1 MTAPT
6 AASFPGPAAL
16 GRGVVVGPGAPTPR
30 GFEQAPRLT
39 IDDEALTTP
48 DHAAAFLHHRWLRR
62 ERVVLELAADNDA
75 LRAPETSALAPY
87 QLPADHVFAR
97 ERLHTLMWAN
107 TYDLRGG
114 APRWWHGVLGQR
126 RGGRPAA
133 DDVGDL
139 VLPDG
144 RSVWVDGGPRGPL
157 ATPLTGRDDLPLV
170 HRESVAL
177 GRLTVQGDAPPREA
191 LAPDQLAAVTHRAG
205 PARIIA
211 PAGSGKTR
219 VLTARLRHLLRD
231 RHVEPELVTAVAY
244 NTRAAAELR
253 ERTADLAGANGRGP
267 SVRTLHSLALFI
279 GNLDARREV
288 IQERDVRALLERH
301 VRTARIPNQDPMAP
315 YLEALA
321 EVRLALR
328 DPVEVEAVRGD
339 VDGFAEVFVR
349 YRQDL
354 ASRGL
359 VDFDEQIYRAI
370 ELLLTHPELR
380 QQAQRLGTHLLVDE
394 FQDLTPAFLQLVRL
408 VAGPTM
414 QVFAVGDDDQTIYS
428 YAGATPAYLV
438 DFDRWFPG
446 AAHHALEVNYRCP
459 PATVDGAVA
468 LLSHNRTR
476 VAKTIRSGQAEA
488 AAATGADEAAAATG
502 TGEEAAAA
510 TGADDEAAVTVPGV
524 GDGLAVHRVARD
536 VAAER
541 AVALLTDRLAA
552 GDVPRDLAVLAR
564 VNSALLPVQ
573 VALTEAGVPHTAPLD
588 ATVLGRTGVR
598 TALAYLRLGLDLEH
612 LRRDDVLDTVNRP
625 ARKVKSAVQ
634 PLLPRGRS
642 VAIAQLEQVC
652 DALDPNHADRFADY
666 LGDLRTL
673 GAAIAGGADT
683 AACLRLVRDRIGLGE
698 AMDALDSSRTRPEG
712 SSHGDDLDALE
723 QLAALHP
730 DPATF
735 RDWLTDRLRVPGQP
749 DGVTLSTIHRVKGME
764 WDRVIVYA
772 ANAGLFPHRLADDVE
787 EERRIFHVA
796 VTRCRRHVDVVADRE
811 RISPF
816 VGELARAR
824 SREARTA
831 TASRE
836 ATTATAAGDRLGA
849 GTGDRA
855 PAPVAATRRDDGA
868 LVAVVGLE
876 VELPG
881 GLAGPVVAVADG
893 TALVAARP
901 RGADLPPTDL
911 RVAFGSPVTVGGQ
924 RTTLARAPRPTV
936 VGTRRTGLDDH
947 LGGGGGPAGSGRGA
961 GADPDGPIDESLYE
975 HLRAWRARIAAET
988 GVPAYL
994 VFHDRHLRAIA
1005 GRKPRTLRDLAG
1017 CPGVGPTKLERYG
1030 DDVLD
1035 LVDTHG

>member
-6 AASFPGPAAL
+6 APTAPTAANFPGPAAL
-16 GRGVVVGPGAPTPR
+16 GRGVVVGPGAPSPR
-30 GFEQAPRLT
+30 GFEQAPRLLV
-39 IDDEALTTP
+39 DDEVVATP

-62 ERVVLELAADNDA
+62 ERVVIELATDNDA
-75 LRAPETSALAPY
+75 VRAPETSSLPPY
-87 QLPADHVFAR
+87 ELPADHVFAR
-97 ERLHTLMWAN
+97 ERLHTLLWAN

-114 APRWWHGVLGQR
+114 EPRWWHGVLGQR
-126 RGGRPAA
+126 RGGAAPANG
-133 DDVGDL
+133 VGDL

-144 RSVWVDGGPRGPL
+144 RVAWVDGGPRGPL
-157 ATPLTGRDDLPLV
+157 ATPLTGRDDLPIV

-177 GRLTVQGDAPPREA
+177 GRLTVQGDAAPQEA

-231 RHVEPELVTAVAY
+231 RLVEPELITAVAY

-253 ERTADLAGANGRGP
+253 ERTADLARPDGRGP
-267 SVRTLHSLALFI
+267 SVRTLHSLALWI

-288 IQERDVRALLERH
+288 IQERDVRTLLERH

-339 VDGFAEVFVR
+339 VDGFAELFER
-349 YRQDL
+349 YRQEL

-370 ELLLTHPELR
+370 ELLLTRPALR

-459 PATVDGAVA
+459 PAAVRGAVT

-476 VAKTIRSGQAEA
+476 VSKTIRSGQAEA
-488 AAATGADEAAAATG
+488 VPAEDRTATARAAATSAAAPDPAT
-502 TGEEAAAA
+502 
-510 TGADDEAAVTVPGV
+510 
-524 GDGLAVHRVARD
+524 DGLAIHQVARD

-541 AVALLTDRLAA
+541 AVGLLTDRLTAE
-552 GDVPRDLAVLAR
+552 DHPRELAVLAR
-564 VNSALLPVQ
+564 VNSALLPIQ

-588 ATVLGRTGVR
+588 VTVLGRTGVR
-598 TALAYLRLGLDLEH
+598 TALGYLRLGLDLER
-612 LRRDDVLDTVNRP
+612 LRRDDVLDTINRP

-634 PLLPRGRS
+634 PLLPRGRT
-642 VAIAQLEQVC
+642 VAIAQLEQLC
-652 DALDPNHADRFADY
+652 DVLDANHADRFAEY

-683 AACLRLVRDRIGLGE
+683 AACLQLVRDRIGLGE

-730 DPATF
+730 EPATF

-764 WDRVIVYA
+764 WDRVVVYA

-796 VTRCRRHVDVVADRE
+796 VTRCRRHVDIIADRE

-816 VGELARAR
+816 VGELTRA
-824 SREARTA
+824 APRTPP
-831 TASRE
+831 TSSP
-836 ATTATAAGDRLGA
+836 GLDR
-849 GTGDRA
+849 TVDRA
-855 PAPVAATRRDDGA
+855 PSPVVPTRRDDGSV
-868 LVAVVGLE
+868 VAVVGLE
-876 VELPG
+876 VGLPG
-881 GLAGPVVAVADG
+881 GLTGPVIAVED
-893 TALVAARP
+893 TIALIAARP
-901 RGADLPPTDL
+901 PGRNQPATDL
-911 RVAFGSPVTVGGQ
+911 WVTLGTPVTVAGQ
-924 RTTLARAPRPTV
+924 HTTLAAPRPV
-936 VGTRRTGLDDH
+936 AGGT
-947 LGGGGGPAGSGRGA
+947 GGGTGDGARGGGTS
-961 GADPDGPIDESLYE
+961 ADEPIDEGLYE
-975 HLRAWRARIAAET
+975 HLRAWRARIAADA

-1005 GRKPRTLRDLAG
+1005 GRKPRTLRELGG

-1035 LVDTHG
+1035 LVDLHG